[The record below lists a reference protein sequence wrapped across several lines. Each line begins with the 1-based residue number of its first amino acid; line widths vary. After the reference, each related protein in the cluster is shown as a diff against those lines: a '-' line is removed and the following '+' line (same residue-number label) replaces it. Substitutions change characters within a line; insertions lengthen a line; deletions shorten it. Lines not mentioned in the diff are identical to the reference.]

1 MNRPL
6 AGALFAVGA
15 LTLSALGAAG
25 AAQAETVQP
34 GNVTPNPGPG
44 TNQLTITC
52 PHPDDSTLNAAAV
65 ITFAS
70 LAPVSG
76 SFTEAADITSIDAF
90 ATDTKSPYEGARLD
104 HRRVRAQPAGGWEP
118 RRKHRVQALQ
128 QCHGHSDQTRRDLRR
143 IGLQQRQEPVSFRR
157 PGVPRKQTLRATPTG
172 AHLHSAGPSRRPTF
186 GAVSCAN
193 GVTGY
198 WIDPNNNNNSTHDF
212 ALVPGSE
219 IDVPTNGPGVWQF
232 FINQPNALEAKGPAL
247 DSDRSFEF
255 AVQRVNEAVVNTD
268 GGRQSI
274 YWNDEANAF
283 SFHAVSDFHLYY
295 LCGNGRA

>member
-1 MNRPL
+1 MAGNHIESIEFKLYSNVTDTVTKPTVIYDELVYSNVKNQFHFVANRKHVSLHDDRALVQGRRL
-6 AGALFAVGA
+6 AG
-15 LTLSALGAAG
+15 
-25 AAQAETVQP
+25 
-34 GNVTPNPGPG
+34 
-44 TNQLTITC
+44 
-52 PHPDDSTLNAAAV
+52 
-65 ITFAS
+65 
-70 LAPVSG
+70 
-76 SFTEAADITSIDAF
+76 
-90 ATDTKSPYEGARLD
+90 
-104 HRRVRAQPAGGWEP
+104 RRG
-118 RRKHRVQALQ
+118 
-128 QCHGHSDQTRRDLRR
+128 
-143 IGLQQRQEPVSFRR
+143 R

-198 WIDPNNNNNSTHDF
+198 WIDPNNNSTHDF

-274 YWNDEANAF
+274 YWNDKANAF

-295 LCGNGRA
+295 LCGNGRSGVLLALLF